1 MSQMRTQ
8 AAANAAAQ
16 ASAAGESAKE
26 VTAKAKAAAKD
37 AAAQAQATT
46 QDTAGKAQ
54 AKSEGV
60 WQKVRCCDAA
70 LPALHEAVSVKA
82 HDMRNSIRRSGLSS
96 ALSKQAWCFN
106 AGFATCLVF
115 LLRRWLRQ
123 VPVAAISDARH
134 QLPSQ
139 HGLQHSR
146 SGCSVELAPDR
157 FDVALTMT
165 WTGNLCCQHSLYAMS
180 S

>member
-106 AGFATCLVF
+106 AGVCDVSGVSLAA
-115 LLRRWLRQ
+115 
-123 VPVAAISDARH
+123 VAATSAC
-134 QLPSQ
+134 
-139 HGLQHSR
+139 
-146 SGCSVELAPDR
+146 GCYLGCTASASIPAWTP
-157 FDVALTMT
+157 ALSERM
-165 WTGNLCCQHSLYAMS
+165 QR
-180 S
+180 